1 MNPPPSQNRRRFI
14 QEISLGGVT
23 LGLTGCQTFSQN
35 AKRVEE
41 PKAVAGILTWYIKG
55 SHADVL
61 IGKILEGWAYDGGPG
76 PNLRLASL
84 YVDQFPDGDMAR
96 AMAEKHGVK
105 IYSTIE
111 DAITLGT
118 DRVAVDGILSIGEHG
133 DYPWNE
139 KEQHL
144 YPRRRFFDAIAATL
158 EKHDKVVPVF
168 NDKHLGP
175 EWDDALWMYHRAQ
188 SLNIPF
194 MAGSSLPVSYRNP
207 DVGIPMGSHIEAAL
221 GVGYSGLDIYGIH
234 TLEVFQSFTERRHG
248 GETGV
253 KSVQWFGAKDMWA
266 LFDDGTLSASVLE
279 AALKVT
285 PKSNIEQDPRKL
297 EGDGV
302 GLFMFEYEDGLLGAV
317 MMLPGYLQGCGIAV
331 QIKGHE
337 RPIATMAEERK
348 EPHYPHFAYLLKG
361 IETMIHTGVPAYP
374 VERTLLTSGILDRA
388 LTSRFE
394 GGKKLLTPEL
404 KIDYRAVDYP
414 NAPRPSLTSPYRQPA
429 GSSTKP
435 VGVSIS
441 PQRH

>member
-1 MNPPPSQNRRRFI
+1 M
-14 QEISLGGVT
+14 
-23 LGLTGCQTFSQN
+23 TGCQTFSQR
-35 AKRVEE
+35 AKLTDN

-96 AMAEKHGVK
+96 EMAKKHGVR
-105 IYSTIE
+105 IFSTIE
-111 DAITLGT
+111 EAITLGT

-144 YPRRRFFDAIAATL
+144 YPRRRFFDAIATTL

-175 EWDDALWMYHRAQ
+175 EWDDALWMYRRAQ
-188 SLNIPF
+188 SLKIPF
-194 MAGSSLPVSYRNP
+194 MAGSSLPVSYRKP
-207 DVGIPMGSHIEAAL
+207 DVAIPMGSPIEAAI

-234 TLEVFQSFTERRHG
+234 TLEVFQSFVERRHG
-248 GETGV
+248 GESGV
-253 KSVQWFGAKDMWA
+253 KSVQWFGAEDMWA
-266 LFDDGTLSASVLE
+266 LFDDGTLSTDVLE
-279 AALKVT
+279 AALNVT
-285 PKSNIEQDPRKL
+285 PKSNLEQDPRKL

-302 GLFMFEYEDGLLGAV
+302 GLFVFEYQDGLLGAV
-317 MMLPGYLQGCGIAV
+317 LMLPSYLQGCGVAI
-331 QIKGHE
+331 QIRGQKT
-337 RPIATMAEERK
+337 PIATMAEERK
-348 EPHYPHFAYLLKG
+348 DPHYPHFAYLLKG

-374 VERTLLTSGILDRA
+374 VERTLLTTGILDRA

-404 KIDYRAVDYP
+404 KIGYRAVDYP
-414 NAPRPSLTSPYRQPA
+414 NAPRPSLTKPYKQPA
-429 GSSTKP
+429 
-435 VGVSIS
+435 
-441 PQRH
+441 